1 ADELTERERAVP
13 AAHQRNRAERTAV
26 VASLAHFEIA
36 HVRQVAR
43 EEPYTRMYHRSV
55 FDEAALVRRRNYA
68 IDLCRTQKEVD
79 FRQCVDQLVLVAL
92 HHAADADDGQA
103 GAVRVGTARFHARA
117 GELHLR

>member
-1 ADELTERERAVP
+1 MREILRDEVDLDRTLRLEELSFPDELTEPERAVP

-55 FDEAALVRRRNYA
+55 FDEAALVQLRN
-68 IDLCRTQKEVD
+68 
-79 FRQCVDQLVLVAL
+79 
-92 HHAADADDGQA
+92 
-103 GAVRVGTARFHARA
+103 
-117 GELHLR
+117 